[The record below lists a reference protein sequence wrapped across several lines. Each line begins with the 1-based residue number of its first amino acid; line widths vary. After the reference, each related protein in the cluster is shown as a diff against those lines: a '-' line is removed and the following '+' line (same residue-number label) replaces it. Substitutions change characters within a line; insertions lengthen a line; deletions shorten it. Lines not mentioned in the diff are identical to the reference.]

1 MSDYEDEE
9 QLERLKAFW
18 DENGRFFV
26 SALVLA
32 TAGLFGWNWWQGEQ
46 RESAEGASQLFEQVA
61 EAARDADITALNAGF
76 AALETQFPDSPYV
89 TQAGLRVA
97 ALHMQRG
104 ETDAAETVLRDLL
117 ARERGGMLAPLVA
130 VRLAR
135 VLNYRNAP
143 EDALAVLDGVA
154 DGGQYGPL
162 VAEARGDI
170 NVALGDVEAARAAY
184 RAALDDPGQPQLID
198 VRIVEMKLAD
208 LGSPQ
213 AAAAETP

>member
-1 MSDYEDEE
+1 MSDYEDAE

-32 TAGLFGWNWWQGEQ
+32 TAGLVGWNWWQGEQ
-46 RESAEGASQLFEQVA
+46 RASAEGASQLFEQAA
-61 EAARDADITALNAGF
+61 EAARDSDLTMLNAHF
-76 AALETQFPDSPYV
+76 ASLEEQYPDSPYV
-89 TQAGLRVA
+89 TQAGLRLA

-104 ETDAAETVLRDLL
+104 ETDAAESLLRDLL
-117 ARERGGMLAPLVA
+117 ARERGAMLEPLVA

-135 VLNYRNAP
+135 VMNYRNTP
-143 EDALAVLDGVA
+143 GDALAVLDAVTDAGE
-154 DGGQYGPL
+154 YGPL
-162 VAEARGDI
+162 LAEARGDI

-198 VRIVEMKLAD
+198 VRIVEMKLDD

-213 AAAAETP
+213 TAAAETP